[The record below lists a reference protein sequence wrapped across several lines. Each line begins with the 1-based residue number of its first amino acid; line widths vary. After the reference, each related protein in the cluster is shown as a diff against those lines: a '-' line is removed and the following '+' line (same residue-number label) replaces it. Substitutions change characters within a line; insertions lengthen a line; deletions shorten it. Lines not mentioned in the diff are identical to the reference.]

1 MLLQICIE
9 GGKTAYFHLYTP
21 QLFLPADLYD
31 FLLQLCYYHV
41 AFNDPRWE
49 NLSLRSTR
57 LKYQRCGGGTE
68 SSPRSRALTGAY

>member
-9 GGKTAYFHLYTP
+9 GGKTAYFHSYTP
-21 QLFLPADLYD
+21 ELFLPADLYD
-31 FLLQLCYYHV
+31 FLPQLRYYYV
-41 AFNDPRWE
+41 AFNDPRRG

-57 LKYQRCGGGTE
+57 LKYQRCCGGTE